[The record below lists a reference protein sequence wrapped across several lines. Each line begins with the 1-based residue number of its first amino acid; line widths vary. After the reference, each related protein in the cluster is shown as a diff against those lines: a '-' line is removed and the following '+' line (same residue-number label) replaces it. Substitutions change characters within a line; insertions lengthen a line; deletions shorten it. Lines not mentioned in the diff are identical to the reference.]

1 MLHFRSVQSVL
12 LLVAFGDALIAQTPQ
27 HQVVPTTF
35 TNNDAISYEWIA
47 GASRP
52 LRQQTLVGQS
62 HLQQQINHDIW
73 AIELRRTAV
82 DEVYQGGT
90 LSLLV
95 TLSTSP
101 NAPLTCDN
109 RWAPNVGTDALQV
122 FSGQVTLPT
131 SPAVPTGPL
140 SPVAWTA
147 SNTLRIAFTQ
157 PFHYTGGTLCVDVIG
172 TPVAGQ
178 NADWWM
184 ADAEFEDIKG
194 TTVQI
199 GTGCGMYGGP
209 QGEWSHVSRRSLVP
223 GARAR
228 FWAYGIPNGFAIA
241 AFGQASPVPIPLTA
255 FGIPSPGCNC
265 HLLPSAVLATMVV
278 SYVPQVHP
286 LLANQAIA
294 EVLVALPADPAW
306 FGLQLTTQWFDLAQ
320 LATSNAI
327 TWTAASAI
335 PTLDMALNEGHPAEA
350 TGNVT
355 VHLAHVMRFE
365 YQ

>member
-1 MLHFRSVQSVL
+1 MQHSSLCLQLVVL
-12 LLVAFGDALIAQTPQ
+12 SGLGVALGAQTPQ
-27 HQVVPTTF
+27 YQVVPAAY
-35 TNNDAISYEWIA
+35 TNNDAVSFEWIA
-47 GASRP
+47 GASQP

-62 HLQQQINHDIW
+62 HLALLNSHSIT

-82 DEVYQGGT
+82 DEIYQGGT
-90 LSLLV
+90 MSLTV

-101 NAPLTCDN
+101 HTPLTCDN
-109 RWAPNVGTDALQV
+109 QWAGNVGPDALQV
-122 FSGQVTLPT
+122 FAGQVTLPT
-131 SPAVPTGPL
+131 SPAVTAGPQ

-147 SNTLRIAFTQ
+147 SNTLRIAFQQ
-157 PFHYTGGTLCVDVIG
+157 PFPYGGGTLCVDVIG

-178 NADWWM
+178 TADWWM

-199 GTGCGMYGGP
+199 GTGCGAYGGP
-209 QGEWSHVSRRSLVP
+209 LGEWSHVAKRSLVP

-228 FWAYGIPNGFAIA
+228 FWAYGVPNGFAIA
-241 AFGQASPVPIPLTA
+241 AFGAASPAPIPLTA
-255 FGIPSPGCNC
+255 FGIPAPGCNC
-265 HLLPSAVLATMVV
+265 HVQPGLILATMVV
-278 SYVPQVHP
+278 PYVPEVHP
-286 LLANQAIA
+286 LLVNQATA
-294 EVLVALPADPAW
+294 EVLVPLPADPSW
-306 FGLQLTTQWFDLAQ
+306 FGLQLTTQWFDLMQ
-320 LATSNAI
+320 FATSNAI
-327 TWTAASAI
+327 TWTVASAM